1 MRSTFDEIILCLTNF
16 HGRNGM
22 VISSMFSM
30 PKQRNRS
37 FEFPMEKSF
46 KILSFPAPSWSGLSG
61 PSRNRSSGCKK
72 VFDNA
77 PRAFW
82 IPAFAGMTGGQ
93 RELSGELSLDSRLRG
108 NDGWTTRVV
117 ERTLSGFAPSRE

>member
-1 MRSTFDEIILCLTNF
+1 MFSEWYCSDEPNYLGRISAIVQVACLTNI

-22 VISSMFSM
+22 VISSMLSM

-37 FEFPMEKSF
+37 FEFSMEKSF

-72 VFDNA
+72 VFNNA

-93 RELSGELSLDSRLRG
+93 
-108 NDGWTTRVV
+108 
-117 ERTLSGFAPSRE
+117 